1 MDMKI
6 EIDLKIILLAILFF
20 LLKKIELYK
29 IFIVFIFIH
38 EIMHLLVGMLVG
50 FVPKRFSFNSLGFS
64 VEFYYYDI
72 NNNIKK
78 IITYLA
84 GPISNFF
91 IAYMFYKL
99 NIEEELKEKIVYTNL
114 LLGVFNL
121 FPILP
126 LDGGKIFKEILNNII
141 GNKNAIIFMV
151 TVTKIILILF
161 SVLYSIAIFKF
172 KNIAIFLILI
182 YLWYLYYLECQKSK
196 ILIRAY
202 ELIKSN

>member
-1 MDMKI
+1 MKI

-20 LLKKIELYK
+20 LLKKIELYTL
-29 IFIVFIFIH
+29 FIIFIFIH

-50 FVPKRFSFNSLGFS
+50 FIPKRFSFNPLGFS
-64 VEFYYYDI
+64 VEFYNY
-72 NNNIKK
+72 NCRRNKFKK

-91 IAYMFYKL
+91 MSYLFYKL
-99 NIEEELKEKIVYTNL
+99 NINEYLKMKIIYTNL

-126 LDGGKIFKEILNNII
+126 LDGGKIFKEILNSII
-141 GNKNAIIFMV
+141 GNKNAIIFMI
-151 TVTKIILILF
+151 TVTKIILFLF
-161 SVLYSIAIFKF
+161 SIIYSIAIFKI
-172 KNIAIFLILI
+172 KNIAIFLILM
-182 YLWYLYYLECQKSK
+182 YMWYLYYLECKKSK

-202 ELIKSN
+202 DVIGNIS